1 MSTSRVVIH
10 PDADAVAQVTAAR
23 LVVTLVDLQSVR
35 TPVHLVLTGGTVGI
49 GVLAALR
56 DHPGRDAIDW
66 SGVHLWWGDERFL
79 PSGHPDRNE
88 TQARAALLDELAP
101 LLPAANVH
109 PFPAAGSD
117 GAMSAED
124 AATTYA
130 AELAAH
136 APVGA
141 PGPAVPRFDV
151 VLLGMGPDGHVASLF
166 PGNPAELA
174 SGLTVVAVHDAPK
187 PPPDRVS
194 LTNEAIGAAEA
205 VWLVVAG
212 IEKASSVAEA
222 LIGAALPAARARGR
236 ERTLWLLDAAAATE
250 ISVPAPSSAPT
261 PR

>member
-1 MSTSRVVIH
+1 MSTSRVVVH
-10 PDADAVAQVTAAR
+10 PDAEAVAQVTAAR

-35 TPVHLVLTGGTVGI
+35 TPVHVVLTGGTVGI

-88 TQARAALLDELAP
+88 TQARGALLDELAP

-117 GAMSAED
+117 GVTSAED
-124 AATTYA
+124 AAAAYA

-136 APVGA
+136 ATVRA
-141 PGPAVPRFDV
+141 PSPAVPHFDV

-174 SGLTVVAVHDAPK
+174 SGAEVVAVHDAPK

-194 LTNEAIGAAEA
+194 LTNEAICVAEA

-212 IEKASSVAEA
+212 AEKAPSVAAA
-222 LIGAALPAARARGR
+222 LAGAPLPAARVRGQAS
-236 ERTLWLLDAAAATE
+236 TLWLLDAAAAAE
-250 ISVPAPSSAPT
+250 IAVPAPSSAPT
-261 PR
+261 PS